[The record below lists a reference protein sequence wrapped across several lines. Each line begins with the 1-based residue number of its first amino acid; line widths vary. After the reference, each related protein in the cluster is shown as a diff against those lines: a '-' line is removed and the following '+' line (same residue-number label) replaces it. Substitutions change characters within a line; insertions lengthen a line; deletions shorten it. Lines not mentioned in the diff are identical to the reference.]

1 MQKEIKK
8 AAVGMLI
15 VFGSIF
21 LISLIVPHKV
31 GAAEMDSTERNPG
44 LDKVTELGTAMKMWA
59 IGFGTGV
66 GKNATESKMALIND
80 IERLKNSKFVQ
91 DQKKGF
97 EQSREQLA
105 RNQEQ
110 IRQLPSR
117 IKEDTTNLFITIGN
131 ALNKIMVGGKNND
144 GKDQK

>member
-8 AAVGMLI
+8 AVVGMLI

-59 IGFGTGV
+59 IGFGAEAE
-66 GKNATESKMALIND
+66 KNAIESKQAFLND
-80 IERLKNSKFVQ
+80 VNRIKNSEFVRYQ
-91 DQKKGF
+91 RDGWEQGKKD
-97 EQSREQLA
+97 LA
-105 RNQEQ
+105 QTKEQ
-110 IRQLPSR
+110 IG
-117 IKEDTTNLFITIGN
+117 DLFSSMGQ
-131 ALNKIMVGGKNND
+131 ALNKVFGGSD
-144 GKDQK
+144 AE

>member
-8 AAVGMLI
+8 AVVGILI

-59 IGFGTGV
+59 IGFGAEAE
-66 GKNATESKMALIND
+66 KNAIESKQAFLND
-80 IERLKNSKFVQ
+80 VDRIKNSEFVRYQ
-91 DQKKGF
+91 RDGWEQGKKD
-97 EQSREQLA
+97 LA
-105 RNQEQ
+105 QTKEQ
-110 IRQLPSR
+110 IG
-117 IKEDTTNLFITIGN
+117 DLFSSMGQ
-131 ALNKIMVGGKNND
+131 ALNKVFGGSD
-144 GKDQK
+144 AE

>member
-8 AAVGMLI
+8 AVVGILI

-59 IGFGTGV
+59 IGFGAEAE
-66 GKNATESKMALIND
+66 KNAIESKQAFLND
-80 IERLKNSKFVQ
+80 VDRIKNSEFVRYQ
-91 DQKKGF
+91 RDGWEQGKKD
-97 EQSREQLA
+97 LA
-105 RNQEQ
+105 QT
-110 IRQLPSR
+110 
-117 IKEDTTNLFITIGN
+117 KEHIGDLFSSMGR
-131 ALNKIMVGGKNND
+131 ALNKVFGGSD
-144 GKDQK
+144 AE

>member
-8 AAVGMLI
+8 AVVGMLI

-59 IGFGTGV
+59 IGFGAEAE
-66 GKNATESKMALIND
+66 KNAIESKQAFLND
-80 IERLKNSKFVQ
+80 VDRIKNSEFVRYQ
-91 DQKKGF
+91 RDGWEQGKKD
-97 EQSREQLA
+97 LA
-105 RNQEQ
+105 QTKEQ
-110 IRQLPSR
+110 IG
-117 IKEDTTNLFITIGN
+117 DLFSAIGL
-131 ALNKIMVGGKNND
+131 ALNKVLGGSD
-144 GKDQK
+144 VQ

>member
-8 AAVGMLI
+8 AVVGMLI

-59 IGFGTGV
+59 IGFGAEAE
-66 GKNATESKMALIND
+66 KNAIESKQAFLND
-80 IERLKNSKFVQ
+80 VDRIKNSEFVRYQ
-91 DQKKGF
+91 RDGWEQGKKD
-97 EQSREQLA
+97 LA
-105 RNQEQ
+105 QTKEQ
-110 IRQLPSR
+110 IG
-117 IKEDTTNLFITIGN
+117 DLFSSMGQ
-131 ALNKIMVGGKNND
+131 ALNKVFGGSD
-144 GKDQK
+144 AE